1 MNLVF
6 EALAHPTRR
15 AILEMLK
22 GGSKTAGE
30 LADAFQVSKPT
41 MSGHFAKLREA
52 GLIQADPRG
61 TTIVYS
67 INLSTLEEVLLGF
80 VGRMGFAPGAKDGA
94 EAPAPGKGKKA

>member
-1 MNLVF
+1 MNSVF

-52 GLIQADPRG
+52 GLIQSDQRG
-61 TTIVYS
+61 ATIMYS
-67 INLSTLEEVLLGF
+67 LNLSVLEEVLLGF
-80 VGRMGFAPGAKDGA
+80 MGTMGTVRKETG
-94 EAPAPGKGKKA
+94 E

>member
-1 MNLVF
+1 MNSVF

-41 MSGHFAKLREA
+41 MSGHFAKLKEA
-52 GLIQADPRG
+52 GLIQADQRG
-61 TTIVYS
+61 ATILYS
-67 INLSTLEEVLLGF
+67 LNLSVLEEVLLGF
-80 VGRMGFAPGAKDGA
+80 MGTMGAGK
-94 EAPAPGKGKKA
+94 EPGK

>member
-22 GGSKTAGE
+22 SGSKTAGE

-52 GLIQADPRG
+52 GLIQADQQG
-61 TTIVYS
+61 TTIFYS

-80 VGRMGFAPGAKDGA
+80 VGRMGFSAGSTPAGPANEQIGAKT
-94 EAPAPGKGKKA
+94 